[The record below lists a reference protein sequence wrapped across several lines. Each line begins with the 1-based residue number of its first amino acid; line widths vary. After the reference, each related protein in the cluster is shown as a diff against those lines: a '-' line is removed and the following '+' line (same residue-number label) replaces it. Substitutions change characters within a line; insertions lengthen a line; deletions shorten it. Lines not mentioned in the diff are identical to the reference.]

1 MMKFKK
7 HFKKIAAIAMTVV
20 AFASLCL
27 FGASAAD
34 ETAVADEAVSAVQQ
48 ALGEVTGVVSI
59 STVLQFIGIALGAG
73 VGFFLMWFGVR
84 WVIRK
89 VTKAI
94 KTGKLGA

>member
-1 MMKFKK
+1 MFKK
-7 HFKKIAAIAMTVV
+7 KFRKIGVICMTV
-20 AFASLCL
+20 LCL
-27 FGASAAD
+27 ASMMVFGASATGG
-34 ETAVADEAVSAVQQ
+34 ETGDVADQAVSAVQE
-48 ALGEVTGVVSI
+48 ALGEVTGVVTI

-94 KTGKLGA
+94 KSGRLG